1 MIQSQSRLAQYV
13 ARVGCKL
20 RMHGKP
26 ELPALEA
33 TYGDDGLI
41 RRMDEL
47 QRLRARVEQLSG
59 STVEADTEAARQATV
74 VPAIG

>member
-1 MIQSQSRLAQYV
+1 MIKSQSRLAQYV
-13 ARVGCKL
+13 ARAGYKL
-20 RMHGKP
+20 RMHSKP

-59 STVEADTEAARQATV
+59 SPVEADTKRARQTT

>member
-1 MIQSQSRLAQYV
+1 MIKSQSRLAQYV

-20 RMHGKP
+20 RMHTHP

-47 QRLRARVEQLSG
+47 ERLRARVEQLSG
-59 STVEADTEAARQATV
+59 STAEDATKAARQATV
-74 VPAIG
+74 PAIG